1 MVRVQYMSG
10 IVRTRGLVTSPGSRQ
25 ADVRPFPP
33 TLARGGASVVV
44 ESPSFPPTLKGSGSR
59 RLGVHGPTGIRTQ
72 GILLAKEAL
81 YR

>member
-33 TLARGGASVVV
+33 TLAWSGAYFLSGPNRLSLSHLRDTVR
-44 ESPSFPPTLKGSGSR
+44 TGSR
-59 RLGVHGPTGIRTQ
+59 R
-72 GILLAKEAL
+72 
-81 YR
+81 